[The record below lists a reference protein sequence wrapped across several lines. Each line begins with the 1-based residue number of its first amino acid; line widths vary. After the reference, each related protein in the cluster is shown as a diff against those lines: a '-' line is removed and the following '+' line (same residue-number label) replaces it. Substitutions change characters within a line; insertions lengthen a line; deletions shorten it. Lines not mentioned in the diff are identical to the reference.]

1 MLFAGLASAQD
12 FKLGSK
18 VDDFKV
24 QDLSGKTAT
33 FSQLKGD
40 VTVVMFT
47 SVQCPVS
54 NAYNERMSALYSEY
68 KAKGVQFVALNSNQT
83 EPAANVAEH
92 AKAHFPFSVYK
103 DVDNVV
109 ADKFG
114 AQATPETFL
123 IDRNGVIQYHGSIDD
138 SQDTAK
144 IQNQWLRKA
153 LDSMIAGAP
162 IEKAETKA
170 FGCTIKRVKRS

>member
-1 MLFAGLASAQD
+1 MLFASLAAAQD
-12 FKLGSK
+12 FKLGSRI
-18 VDDFKV
+18 DDFKV
-24 QDLSGKTAT
+24 QDLSGNTAT
-33 FSQLKGD
+33 FSQLKGN

-54 NAYNERMSALYSEY
+54 NAYNERMSALYSDY
-68 KAKGVQFVALNSNQT
+68 KSKGVHFVMLNSNST
-83 EPAANVAEH
+83 EPASNVAEH

-103 DVDNVV
+103 DADNVV

-114 AQATPETFL
+114 AQATPEAFV
-123 IDRNGVIQYHGSIDD
+123 IDRNGIVQYHGSIDD
-138 SQDTAK
+138 SQDAAK

-153 LDSMIAGAP
+153 LDSMVAGAP